1 METDRIAELEQL
13 IEKNRVE
20 MTNHINSAI
29 EELKRLQEEFP
40 TNKNA
45 PFSIQEVSD
54 MSLLSRAVIEY
65 DIKQGRLKT
74 VTRGKRKF
82 IPREEAENYLK
93 R

>member
-1 METDRIAELEQL
+1 METDRIEQLEKL

-20 MTNHINSAI
+20 MTNHLNTAI
-29 EELKRLQEEFP
+29 EELKRLQQEFP

-45 PFSIQEVSD
+45 PFSIKEVAD
-54 MSLLSRAVIEY
+54 MSLLSRQIIEY

-93 R
+93 K

>member
-82 IPREEAENYLK
+82 IPREEAHNYLK